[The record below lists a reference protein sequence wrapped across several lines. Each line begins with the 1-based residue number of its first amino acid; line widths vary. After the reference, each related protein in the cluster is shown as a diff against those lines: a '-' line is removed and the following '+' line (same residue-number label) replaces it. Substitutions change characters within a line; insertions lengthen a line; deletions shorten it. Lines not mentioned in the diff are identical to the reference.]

1 MARASELID
10 AIIRSHPGYADDLQF
25 GRKGDEETRPDWM

>member
-1 MARASELID
+1 MARASEFID

-25 GRKGDEETRPDWM
+25 GRKGDE